1 MFFKSEFKKI
11 AIAAVIAFLLLI
23 GIYSSHAAEIT
34 SLSATAYTDYGNGN
48 GGEVWV
54 TVSADTDIYGIS
66 VSLKQTYPVDEK
78 DDDWIPAYSN
88 MYTQGQRTVYPA
100 LGAYDGSLKIAEY
113 AIKAEVWFYDADG
126 NPTNN
131 SDDETS
137 TFSVSKTL
145 STTVPTETQKYPD
158 VSGYAQLSG
167 QYYSGGDIVMS
178 CSVSA
183 YNPLET
189 TIYAAQSIFSHALEL
204 SHGGGDTKI
213 REEPTDENGVHV
225 WKEIRSNDPDRDSS
239 YSDSDSGV
247 MTHYRVNLKGNRSAT
262 SIVYVKLFVTK
273 VPGVGQDEYKIENT
287 EYFNRHDIR

>member
-1 MFFKSEFKKI
+1 M
-11 AIAAVIAFLLLI
+11 
-23 GIYSSHAAEIT
+23 
-34 SLSATAYTDYGNGN
+34 
-48 GGEVWV
+48 
-54 TVSADTDIYGIS
+54 
-66 VSLKQTYPVDEK
+66 KQTYPVDEE

-126 NPTNN
+126 NPKDVPDT
-131 SDDETS
+131 ETS
-137 TFSVSKTL
+137 TFSISKTL
-145 STTVPTETQKYPD
+145 ETTVPTETQKYPD
-158 VSGYAQLSG
+158 VSGYARLSG

-178 CSVSA
+178 CYASA

-189 TIYAAQSIFSHALEL
+189 AIYAAQSIFSHALEL

-213 REEPTDENGVHV
+213 REEPTDGNGVHV
-225 WKEIRSNDPDRDSS
+225 WKEIRSNDPDRDSC

-247 MTHYRVNLKGNRSAT
+247 MTHFDVNLKDNRSAT

-273 VPGVGQDEYKIENT
+273 VPGVGQDEYVVENS
-287 EYFNRHDIR
+287 EDFDRNDNE

>member
-11 AIAAVIAFLLLI
+11 AIAVVIASLLLI

-100 LGAYDGSLKIAEY
+100 LGAYDGHMKVAEY

-131 SDDETS
+131 SDTETS
-137 TFSVSKTL
+137 TFSISKTL
-145 STTVPTETQKYPD
+145 ETSVPTDTQLYPD
-158 VSGYAQLSG
+158 VLGYASLSG
-167 QYYSGGDIVMS
+167 QYYSGGNIVMS
-178 CSVSA
+178 CYVSA
-183 YNPLET
+183 YNRSET
-189 TIYAAQSIFSHALEL
+189 KLHAAQSIFSHSLDR
-204 SHGGGDTKI
+204 HGTKI
-213 REEPTDENGVHV
+213 REEPTDGKGVHD
-225 WKEIRSNDPDRDSS
+225 WKEIRSNDPERDSS

-247 MTHYRVNLKGNRSAT
+247 MTHYRVNLPREGQEITSA
-262 SIVYVKLFVTK
+262 VYVKLFVTK
-273 VPGVGQDEYKIENT
+273 VPGVGQDEYKIENS
-287 EYFNRHDIR
+287 EYFNSSDRR

>member
-1 MFFKSEFKKI
+1 MKRTKI
-11 AIAAVIAFLLLI
+11 IGIALVIGSLLLI
-23 GIYSSHAAEIT
+23 GINNNSYSDEIT
-34 SLSATAYTDYGNGN
+34 SLSATAYTDFGN

-66 VSLKQTYPVDEK
+66 VSVKQTYPVDEA

-126 NPTNN
+126 NPKDVPDT
-131 SDDETS
+131 ETS

-145 STTVPTETQKYPD
+145 ETTVPTETQKYPD
-158 VSGYAQLSG
+158 VSGYARLSG
-167 QYYSGGDIVMS
+167 QYYSDGDIVMS
-178 CSVSA
+178 CYVSA

-189 TIYAAQSIFSHALEL
+189 AIYAAQSIFSHALEL

-213 REEPTDENGVHV
+213 REEPTDGNGVHV

-247 MTHYRVNLKGNRSAT
+247 MTHFGVGPFEKNESAS

-273 VPGVGQDEYKIENT
+273 VPGVGQDEYVVENS
-287 EYFNRHDIR
+287 EDFDINDND